1 MAMSI
6 SYDDQI
12 KRNYRRENY
21 NLFHFYRGLGMV
33 SPSWL
38 PNLPLPRPP
47 PSILMPGMEQRAF
60 PYVPV
65 KKDDIDLDAIT
76 DDWMLEE
83 KIRKPFES
91 IKIMKNYFTREYPEM
106 KYNRC
111 LGWGGNG
118 LAAAYDVINE
128 EGEKEKSIVVK
139 MLFSDDQELQKWE
152 VQNKGLGLVDNDNTR
167 SPDGSSKKT
176 PDSPASSDVDM
187 ERDDN
192 TRNPD
197 GSLKECSGSPG
208 SPADE
213 NLDRNGDRD
222 EDLPN
227 TKRTKT
233 GAPPVN
239 IFITEMLDN
248 GDLSSIIKK
257 VRQHGDRIPNPI
269 LWSFLLCFVR
279 MCIGLAYP
287 PADIE
292 ELKGNPGPIKETIP
306 ARLRD
311 NPRRIVHFD
320 MDPRNIFVG
329 DVRQGSEDEHGMAPI
344 LKLGDFGLATEVVPG
359 KHDFYYERLR
369 QFGKRGYFAPEQFC
383 QDWDYIEPDKD
394 LVQHQLLAGNFGLM
408 ENLITLSYPAGPPIP
423 TVSSVRPPDGKNAY
437 LTYARHLQQPFY
449 AAVDEDL
456 IALILRMQ
464 AHLPED
470 RPSLHEI
477 ETYVLFHIQNK
488 GNDGMSDYELDEWM
502 RRILYEVPPRS
513 NEQYVPMPVIREIIG
528 TGQMDPVPN
537 FNFAPQ
543 GNAIQRMFNQQQQP
557 GQPRGLRTR
566 YRKNGKWIQGDD
578 KEGSYMRWVSRVIR
592 SRAGLRKIY
601 DELPKY
607 PPRTASPQLTSI
619 APHDYVLVIGPNVYL
634 FTLISPMYD

>member
-1 MAMSI
+1 
-6 SYDDQI
+6 
-12 KRNYRRENY
+12 
-21 NLFHFYRGLGMV
+21 
-33 SPSWL
+33 
-38 PNLPLPRPP
+38 
-47 PSILMPGMEQRAF
+47 MEQRAF

-152 VQNKGLGLVDNDNTR
+152 VQNSQCVPSIFFSSWPLREVGRHRKAEHIIQLLYAEGLGLVDNDNTR

-292 ELKGNPGPIKETIP
+292 EFKGNPGPIKETIP

-311 NPRRIVHFD
+311 HPRRIVHFD

-394 LVQHQLLAGNFGLM
+394 LVQHQLLAGNFGVHTNVWAVGYLM

-423 TVSSVRPPDGKNAY
+423 TVSTVRPPDGKNAY

-537 FNFAPQ
+537 FNFAPA
-543 GNAIQRMFNQQQQP
+543 GTA
-557 GQPRGLRTR
+557 PRSPN
-566 YRKNGKWIQGDD
+566 KVPEKWEVDRQGDD